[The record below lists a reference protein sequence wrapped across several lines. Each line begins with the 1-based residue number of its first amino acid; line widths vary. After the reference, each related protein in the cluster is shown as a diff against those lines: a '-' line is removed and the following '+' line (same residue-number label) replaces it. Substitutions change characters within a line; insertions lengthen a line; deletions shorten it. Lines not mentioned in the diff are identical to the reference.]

1 MGIQDRDWYREEM
14 AAKNGMR
21 YNKRNATYS
30 PVDKI
35 LHSSIRDVEVPPYN
49 RFRAV
54 EEMRERNRKR
64 WSLIILVC
72 CSLVSL
78 TVAALLFMRGMKF

>member
-1 MGIQDRDWYREEM
+1 MGLQDRDWYREET

-21 YNKRNATYS
+21 YNKSNATYS
-30 PVDKI
+30 AADKVVRP
-35 LHSSIRDVEVPPYN
+35 SIRIVEVPPYN

-72 CSLVSL
+72 CSVVSL
-78 TVAALLFMRGMKF
+78 TVAALLFMRGVKF